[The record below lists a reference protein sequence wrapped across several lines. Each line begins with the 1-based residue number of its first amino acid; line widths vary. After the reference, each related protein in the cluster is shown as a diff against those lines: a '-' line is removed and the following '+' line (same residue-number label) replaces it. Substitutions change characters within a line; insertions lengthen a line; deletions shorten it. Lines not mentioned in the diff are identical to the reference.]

1 MLTLD
6 LSREPEWL
14 DLPAGVRLLLR
25 PLGTALMAAARSDA
39 AVVAA
44 AEGDDREAAAVAL
57 AKAIARRAVVEW
69 EGIGDAAGNPVPP
82 SPEGIDALLEI
93 WPIFEAFQ
101 LGYVAKGLLL
111 ADEGNGSSP
120 LPNGTS
126 AGALASARH
135 ATVSAETVRRE

>member
-44 AEGDDREAAAVAL
+44 ADGDDREAAAVAL
-57 AKAIARRAVVEW
+57 AKAIARRAVVKW
-69 EGIGDAAGNPVPP
+69 EGIGDAEGNPVAP

-111 ADEGNGSSP
+111 ADEGNGLSP
-120 LPNGTS
+120 SPNGIS

-135 ATVSAETVRRE
+135 ATVSAGTVRRE